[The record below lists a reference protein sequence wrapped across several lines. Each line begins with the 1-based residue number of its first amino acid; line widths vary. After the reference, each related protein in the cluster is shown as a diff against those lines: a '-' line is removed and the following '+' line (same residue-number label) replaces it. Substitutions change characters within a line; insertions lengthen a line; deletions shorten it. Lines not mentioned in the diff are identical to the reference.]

1 MKLHLPAGTPDDLNR
16 EYLPEK
22 IKHTDIVVNE
32 NGNNSLPWPE
42 RLKECT
48 GVLVDGVEDRWY
60 EYVPE
65 SYDGSKPVP
74 LVVGCHGGLMTGWGH
89 AIYTSWTMVADRE
102 GFICVFPDAHTKR
115 MWTVEGIFENWDPS
129 SAPDL
134 PIQMPPRNWRENH
147 DMKYLEALIASMEE
161 RYNIDSGRVFM
172 QGMSM
177 GNFMTGM
184 FARYRG
190 QLLAGAAGSGGPA
203 RPEMLYDAEGNI
215 KNLGGP
221 LAIWQSRPEKNGLP
235 PGATYDEAV
244 INKYAR
250 FYWMKV
256 NECDPIPQIRIEGED
271 NFAFYKG
278 KKADLVYLDIKNR
291 DHGQTLDEAF
301 LYWDYLFS
309 GTRRN
314 PDGTITHTETILPRR
329 GDEFAVAFT
338 EGSDKAWFH
347 NEIVPMSHK
356 AIKWQKLKYHGLN
369 GGQRV
374 RGEYLCVPLSFLAQ
388 VSGAQYLPSEDTLT
402 ARLILPDG
410 RTLQFARGSIG
421 CVIDNDLRSM
431 YCEALHRDGELLVGV
446 EWFCRY
452 LLNLQVTAC
461 NDTVYITDHF
471 ATLSANMADVIREL
485 LYGKLWPDSFR
496 YMEYR
501 EVDGS
506 FCAANEEDVK
516 RWDSKD

>member
-42 RLKECT
+42 RLQECT

-89 AIYTSWTMVADRE
+89 AVYTSWTMVADRE

-115 MWTVEGIFENWDPS
+115 MWTVEGIFDNWDPN

-134 PIQMPPRNWRENH
+134 PIQRAPRDWRENH

-161 RYNIDSGRVFM
+161 KYNIDSGRVFM

-203 RPEMLYDAEGNI
+203 RPEMLYDEDGNV

-235 PGATYDEAV
+235 PGAAYDEAV

-271 NFAFYKG
+271 NFAFYRG
-278 KKADLVYLDIKNR
+278 KNADLVYLDIKNR

-309 GTRRN
+309 GIRKR
-314 PDGTITHTETILPRR
+314 PDGTVVRGETRRPRAGDAFALAFAADRRCCWFQNQVQPLP
-329 GDEFAVAFT
+329 AKTVQ
-338 EGSDKAWFH
+338 
-347 NEIVPMSHK
+347 
-356 AIKWQKLKYHGLN
+356 WQKLKYHGLN
-369 GGQRV
+369 GGKLV
-374 RGEYLCVPLSFLAQ
+374 RGDYLCVPLRFLAEAFNAEYQ
-388 VSGAQYLPSEDTLT
+388 PSEDGLT
-402 ARLILPDG
+402 ALVTLPDG
-410 RTLQFARGSIG
+410 REAQFARGSIG
-421 CVIDNDLRSM
+421 CLVDDSLRCM
-431 YCEALHRDGELLVGV
+431 YCEALHREGELLVSV

-452 LLNLQVTAC
+452 LFNCCVTV
-461 NDTVYITDHF
+461 NNGVVYVTDHF
-471 ATLSANMADVIREL
+471 AELSFFMADLICDL
-485 LYGKLWPDSFR
+485 LDGKALPADFTHIDTGENR
-496 YMEYR
+496 R
-501 EVDGS
+501 
-506 FCAANEEDVK
+506 
-516 RWDSKD
+516 